1 MKKITVFFIALFFL
15 ASCGSS
21 KDAFTLKKRSS
32 SDEFLVEKKKPLVL
46 PPDYGKLPM
55 PQDSQINNNNEIED
69 EEINILIN
77 NDSKNL
83 SSTVEKDSKTTSI
96 EKSIL
101 EKIE

>member
-1 MKKITVFFIALFFL
+1 M
-15 ASCGSS
+15 
-21 KDAFTLKKRSS
+21 
-32 SDEFLVEKKKPLVL
+32 
-46 PPDYGKLPM
+46 LPM
-55 PQDSQINNNNEIED
+55 PQDSQINNNEIED

-83 SSTVEKDSKTTSI
+83 PSTVEKDSKSTSI

>member
-21 KDAFTLKKRSS
+21 KDAFTLKKKSS
-32 SDEFLVEKKKPLVL
+32 TDEFLVEKKNPLVL

>member
-21 KDAFTLKKRSS
+21 KDAFTLKKKSS
-32 SDEFLVEKKKPLVL
+32 TDEFLVEKKKPLVL
-46 PPDYGKLPM
+46 PPDFGKLPM

-83 SSTVEKDSKTTSI
+83 SSTVEKDSKPTSI

>member
-21 KDAFTLKKRSS
+21 KDAFTLKKKSS
-32 SDEFLVEKKKPLVL
+32 TDEFLVEKKKPLVL

-69 EEINILIN
+69 EEINFLIN

-83 SSTVEKDSKTTSI
+83 SSTVEKDSKPTSI

>member
-21 KDAFTLKKRSS
+21 KDAFTLKKKSS
-32 SDEFLVEKKKPLVL
+32 TDEFLVEKKNPLVL

-69 EEINILIN
+69 EEINILFN
-77 NDSKNL
+77 NDSNNL

>member
-21 KDAFTLKKRSS
+21 KDAFTLKKKSS
-32 SDEFLVEKKKPLVL
+32 TDEFLVEKKNPLVL
-46 PPDYGKLPM
+46 PPDYGKLPV

-83 SSTVEKDSKTTSI
+83 LSTVEKDSKPTSI

>member
-21 KDAFTLKKRSS
+21 KDAFTLKKKSS
-32 SDEFLVEKKKPLVL
+32 TDEFLVEKKKPLVL

-69 EEINILIN
+69 EEINFLIN

-83 SSTVEKDSKTTSI
+83 SSTVEKDSKSTSI

>member
-21 KDAFTLKKRSS
+21 KDAFTLKKKSS
-32 SDEFLVEKKKPLVL
+32 TDEFLVEKKNPLVL
-46 PPDYGKLPM
+46 PPDYGKLPI

-83 SSTVEKDSKTTSI
+83 SSTVEKDSKPTSI

>member
-1 MKKITVFFIALFFL
+1 MKKITIFFITLFFL

-21 KDAFTLKKRSS
+21 KDAFTLKKKSS
-32 SDEFLVEKKKPLVL
+32 TDEFLVEKKKPLVL
-46 PPDYGKLPM
+46 PPDYGMLPM
-55 PQDSQINNNNEIED
+55 PQDSQINNNEIED

-83 SSTVEKDSKTTSI
+83 PSTVEKDSKSTSI

>member
-1 MKKITVFFIALFFL
+1 MPLL
-15 ASCGSS
+15 
-21 KDAFTLKKRSS
+21 LKKDQAQMS
-32 SDEFLVEKKKPLVL
+32 FWLKKKKPLVL

>member
-1 MKKITVFFIALFFL
+1 MKKITIFFITLFFL

-21 KDAFTLKKRSS
+21 KDAFTLKKKSS
-32 SDEFLVEKKKPLVL
+32 TDEFLVEKKKPLVL

-83 SSTVEKDSKTTSI
+83 SSTVEKDSKSTSI

>member
-32 SDEFLVEKKKPLVL
+32 SDEFLVEKKKTLVL
-46 PPDYGKLPM
+46 PPDYGKLPI

-83 SSTVEKDSKTTSI
+83 SSTVEKDSKSTSI

>member
-1 MKKITVFFIALFFL
+1 MKKITIFFITLFFL

-21 KDAFTLKKRSS
+21 KDAFTLKKKSS
-32 SDEFLVEKKKPLVL
+32 TDEFLVEKKKPLVL

-83 SSTVEKDSKTTSI
+83 SSTVEKDSKPTSI